1 MLKACVAIY
10 ERANPSDDWALGIV
24 DFYRLPTWLNRFR
37 VFHTYD
43 RLRPNSQV
51 S

>member
-1 MLKACVAIY
+1 MLKACVAFY

-24 DFYRLPTWLNRFR
+24 DFYRLPTFNRFR